1 MRLVLAP
8 YGTDLGNRRVA
19 GIDPEE
25 FEGLRRIG
33 MSAAEIVA
41 AATSAPA
48 QVFGLTHLGRL
59 EPGARASLPWIDG
72 DIEAEP
78 ARIAAPEIVLVDGR
92 VL

>member
-41 AATSAPA
+41 AATSAP
-48 QVFGLTHLGRL
+48 VFGLTHLGRL
-59 EPGARASLPWIDG
+59 EPGARASLPRIDG

-78 ARIAAPEIVLVDGR
+78 ARIAAPEIALVDGR